1 MNNNI
6 IRILLFCVACVTY
19 SCSTSKFYGDEK
31 LGAGYFL
38 SKDGRYKAIDYS
50 PDENYKGDGG
60 YAVIKENVKSLNY
73 NKSYII
79 VQTSRYEKPSNEVKE
94 FWVIDK
100 SVPINLKDFK
110 NQDEFDKLLKVGL
123 TGPLDS
129 VQFYRLIQE
138 KNIDL
143 KFKD

>member
-1 MNNNI
+1 MNNI
-6 IRILLFCVACVTY
+6 IKIFLFCVVCVAY

-38 SKDGRYKAIDYS
+38 CKDGRYKSIDFS

-60 YAVIKENVKSLNY
+60 YAVIKENVKFLNY
-73 NKSYII
+73 NKSHII
-79 VQTSRYEKPSNEVKE
+79 IQTSRYEKPLNEVKE

-100 SVPINLKDFK
+100 NIPINLKDFK

-129 VQFYRLIQE
+129 VEFYQQLKER
-138 KNIDL
+138 NIDL
-143 KFKD
+143 KFKDK

>member
-1 MNNNI
+1 MV
-6 IRILLFCVACVTY
+6 FVTC

-38 SKDGRYKAIDYS
+38 YRNGRLKSINYT
-50 PDENYKGDGG
+50 PDDNYKGEGVS
-60 YAVIKENVKSLNY
+60 YVVIKEQVKFFNY
-73 NKSYII
+73 DESYI
-79 VQTSRYEKPSNEVKE
+79 VAQTLRYEKPSNEIKE
-94 FWVIDK
+94 FWIIDK
-100 SVPINLKDFK
+100 NVPINLNDFK

-129 VQFYRLIQE
+129 VEFYQQLKEQ
-138 KNIDL
+138 NIDL